1 MYFRNVVRCSA
12 LIATLSALVGC
23 GDRPSTTA
31 PALKVNRALASLT
44 GSTLTRGMIVKR
56 TINLNEDI
64 TATATITRHD
74 GGMMW
79 IEEAGF
85 FLYFPKN
92 AVSSDL
98 VVTVTAYKGNR
109 VIYSFE
115 PHGTVFEAPVYVGQA
130 LLNTELNTPR
140 SAKQR
145 PPLWAGYLA
154 NGLDDV
160 ALDGTGKFSE
170 AFDAFYYGKGND
182 AFGVFTIMHFSGY
195 AMASGRRETSSDE

>member
-1 MYFRNVVRCSA
+1 
-12 LIATLSALVGC
+12 
-23 GDRPSTTA
+23 
-31 PALKVNRALASLT
+31 VNRALQSLT

-56 TINLNEDI
+56 TTNVNEDI
-64 TATATITRHD
+64 VATTTVTPE
-74 GGMMW
+74 GGWLWM
-79 IEEAGF
+79 EDAGL
-85 FLYFPKN
+85 FLYFTKG
-92 AVSSDL
+92 AVASDM

-115 PHGTVFEAPVYVGQA
+115 PHGTVFDAPVYVGQA

-145 PPLWAGYLA
+145 PPLWAGYLP
-154 NGLDDV
+154 NGIADV
-160 ALDGTGKFSE
+160 ALDGTGSFSE

-195 AMASGRRETSSDE
+195 AMASGRREETLGGE